1 MTGGGYREE
10 LERMA
15 HEYRLGDRDLDA
27 VLHEAY
33 FLGIK
38 AHGDVIQ
45 SQAPEVYRLANEDG
59 KLIARPGWSSSVK
72 RFYETVTGAR
82 RARQFGP
89 EGCKV
94 QAGRVQWEDV

>member
-33 FLGIK
+33 LLGIK

-45 SQAPEVYRLANEDG
+45 SQAPEVYRLTDSDG
-59 KLIARPGWSSSVK
+59 TLIPARRWSSVK

-89 EGCKV
+89 KGCKV

>member
-1 MTGGGYREE
+1 MSYRGE
-10 LERMA
+10 LERIA
-15 HEYRLGDRDLDA
+15 HEHRLGDRDLDA

-33 FLGIK
+33 LLGIQAHWDAIK
-38 AHGDVIQ
+38 A
-45 SQAPEVYRLANEDG
+45 QAPEVYRLADKDG
-59 KLIARPGWSSSVK
+59 KLIPPRRWSSVK